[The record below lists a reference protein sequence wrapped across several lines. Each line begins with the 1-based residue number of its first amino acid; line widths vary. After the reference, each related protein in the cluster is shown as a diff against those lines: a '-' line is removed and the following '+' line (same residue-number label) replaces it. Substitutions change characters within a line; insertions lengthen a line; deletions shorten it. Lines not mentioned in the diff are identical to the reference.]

1 MDVELDAGGF
11 KDFQTRYET
20 LRQNHLDGVGGWA
33 MSIFLR
39 EGMCGWILAW
49 KHSDLDAGGK
59 KAPKKNLI
67 NTFYQ
72 PCLYYA
78 YQKQP

>member
-1 MDVELDAGGF
+1 MDVELDAGSF

-39 EGMCGWILAW
+39 EGMCGWILGRTQDPSSHW
-49 KHSDLDAGGK
+49 L
-59 KAPKKNLI
+59 
-67 NTFYQ
+67 
-72 PCLYYA
+72 CLR
-78 YQKQP
+78 